1 MKVDVGFKTKLGSMN
16 LWQITNIRSLTD
28 FLKSSKL
35 IGIIVIYLI
44 PTLMGK
50 CRKISLVRLQQLSVS
65 KTMALFIKNGVYYL

>member
-35 IGIIVIYLI
+35 IGIHCHLSY
-44 PTLMGK
+44 PNSSGK
-50 CRKISLVRLQQLSVS
+50 MEENFSCQVATALS
-65 KTMALFIKNGVYYL
+65 F